1 MPFTPSH
8 VAAVLPLISSERVRR
23 LLDPWALALGAMVP
37 DLPIFF
43 PFLPDYMIWHS
54 IRGVLT
60 IDPFAVVVL
69 LAVFHLL
76 LRDPLTALLPP
87 GLAGRA
93 AALTPGMY
101 GIRRLPAVVAGG
113 IVGALSHKVWDSF
126 THSYSAALWGWTW
139 LDGRVGDVISVFRL
153 LQYTSTVV
161 GLALVVWW
169 AWRGLAAM
177 EPRPVPERL
186 ILPAGERAAVLVA
199 TAASILLGALA
210 WTIAFP
216 SGTRA
221 ELVTRIGAGVVVG
234 CSAMLLVYALI
245 WQLRRVMAVFEG
257 A

>member
-8 VAAVLPLISSERVRR
+8 VAAVLPLISSERTRR
-23 LLDPWALALGAMVP
+23 FLDPWALALGAMVP

-43 PFLPDYMIWHS
+43 PFLPDYMFWHS
-54 IRGVLT
+54 SKGVFT
-60 IDPFAVVVL
+60 IDLFAVVVL
-69 LAVFHLL
+69 LAVFHLT

-87 GLAGRA
+87 SLAGRA

-101 GIRRLPAVVAGG
+101 GLRRLPAVVAGG
-113 IVGALSHKVWDSF
+113 IVGAFTHKLWDSF
-126 THSYSAALWGWTW
+126 THSYSSALWGWSW
-139 LDGRVGDVISVFRL
+139 LDVRVAGVISLFRL

-161 GLALVVWW
+161 GLAVVLWW
-169 AWRGLAAM
+169 AWRGLSAM

-186 ILPAGERAAVLVA
+186 LLPTGERAAVLLA
-199 TAASILLGALA
+199 TAVSIPLGAVA
-210 WTIAFP
+210 WALTFP
-216 SGTRA
+216 SDTRA
-221 ELVTRIGAGVVVG
+221 ELVTRLGAGAVVG